1 MSRRGPRPTT
11 TTLVAPAALATCS
24 MSRPSRPGPNTTAL
38 APGPSRVLR
47 AACTVSAP
55 WLTRAAETS
64 VTVGGTLCKATAGR
78 TAYCARAPGAVWPY
92 SLKPGSLTRSHR
104 LYRPARHIG
113 QLPQPVWF
121 SATTRSPAASPLRS
135 VPGPRA
141 ATSPDHSCPMMNGS
155 AGGQVPR

>member
-1 MSRRGPRPTT
+1 MT
-11 TTLVAPAALATCS
+11 AA
-24 MSRPSRPGPNTTAL
+24 
-38 APGPSRVLR
+38 
-47 AACTVSAP
+47 
-55 WLTRAAETS
+55 
-64 VTVGGTLCKATAGR
+64 GTLCRATAGR
-78 TAYCARAPGAVWPY
+78 TAYCASAPGAVWPY

-113 QLPQPVWF
+113 QAPQPVWF

-135 VPGPRA
+135 VPGPSA